1 MSIEYQYTTFQDSWG
16 TSPLTLAYLPPHLAL
31 AAWNDSPIRINDQP
45 LESWTDLKYITP
57 LGRIAGVA
65 EVNTVAVRLPGIA
78 KYWRMIPNIPYPPA
92 SGDPLQAR
100 LALEV
105 QKIMD
110 AGHLKP
116 GYGLTGIWDIKANNR
131 LGQSLADNW
140 HNPAETIYTLIRALP
155 LLPSDVQVEV
165 RHYIQNEFQAYP
177 PYAISHAGWVD
188 GVSREAFDLPPEVI
202 ADSINFPPC
211 GDCNSWGFPPENHYA
226 SWMYAAQFG
235 NANAI
240 FNETQI
246 KLDTSPEYK
255 QSMPYLINSY
265 IAGYIGYLHLA
276 ELANAGHQPEVEKLL
291 IDTLILRAALSKYPT
306 ALQETGFEYAGYK
319 WSIRTFA
326 PNMDDTLFIVR
337 ITGTLWCQMPLYGY
351 PIIGLYGLSGGGT
364 GGGYSFGIDFVN
376 LIPELADFMRDYTLP
391 EIQAAVADYSQ
402 RAPFWFVSQTEQHGG
417 EGVEQPLYD
426 VIALFQAKAMI
437 LKEKRA
443 ELEHF
448 LDIPAV
454 QIGDLYYI
462 QKLILT
468 LEAGT

>member
-1 MSIEYQYTTFQDSWG
+1 
-16 TSPLTLAYLPPHLAL
+16 
-31 AAWNDSPIRINDQP
+31 
-45 LESWTDLKYITP
+45 
-57 LGRIAGVA
+57 
-65 EVNTVAVRLPGIA
+65 
-78 KYWRMIPNIPYPPA
+78 
-92 SGDPLQAR
+92 
-100 LALEV
+100 
-105 QKIMD
+105 
-110 AGHLKP
+110 
-116 GYGLTGIWDIKANNR
+116 
-131 LGQSLADNW
+131 
-140 HNPAETIYTLIRALP
+140 
-155 LLPSDVQVEV
+155 
-165 RHYIQNEFQAYP
+165 
-177 PYAISHAGWVD
+177 
-188 GVSREAFDLPPEVI
+188 
-202 ADSINFPPC
+202 
-211 GDCNSWGFPPENHYA
+211 
-226 SWMYAAQFG
+226 MYAAQFG